1 MQKFCCYQRVN
12 NDRNVMKFLYIRQGY
27 ENMNEKYSN
36 FDVELDDNDIRM
48 DSFVVQHNIRLMGS

>member
-1 MQKFCCYQRVN
+1 
-12 NDRNVMKFLYIRQGY
+12 MKFLYIRQGY
-27 ENMNEKYSN
+27 ENMHEKYSN

>member
-1 MQKFCCYQRVN
+1 MHTFFCYETVSN
-12 NDRNVMKFLYIRQGY
+12 NKNDMKFLYIRQGY